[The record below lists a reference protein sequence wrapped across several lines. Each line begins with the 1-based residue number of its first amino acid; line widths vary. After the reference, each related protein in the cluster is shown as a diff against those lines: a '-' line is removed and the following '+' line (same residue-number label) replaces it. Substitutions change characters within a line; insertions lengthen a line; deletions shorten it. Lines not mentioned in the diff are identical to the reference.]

1 MDFEA
6 YEGDLAV
13 FLTTQAQGY
22 LYEPRAQHDRFLS
35 DDSDSDSSSEE
46 SDSED
51 SDHDDR
57 VVSNFGMGW
66 ESSEIAT
73 IVQYKAGRNSHINA
87 TIGIWFG
94 LRGVNVTLKGQPMY
108 QMGEQIDYNEH
119 FSWAW
124 RQGKPGFGPDA
135 GILQQQFREAQ
146 KRGIPYP
153 ITWVIEYLT
162 YDGDGLR
169 YGRCYRIAGWY
180 SHILLWLS
188 LPLWILSNI
197 LMFMVIRYAAFFMGL
212 TGTSMVLS
220 CIVYSCVR
228 NPGDVFSIR
237 FEEEMLKPTLGWCF
251 YATLITDSNEGK
263 VPEISLGPSEG
274 TSNQGNG
281 VPEKSDR
288 QKLQVV
294 PVQALRKR
302 TTSVRFQKSR
312 RRITLLDPHT
322 VVSDKPKSDVPT
334 YENVG
339 LKRINTGPDENLSK
353 TGSMEQI
360 V

>member
-1 MDFEA
+1 MTDNGKIDEFDA

-13 FLTTQAQGY
+13 FLTTQAQ
-22 LYEPRAQHDRFLS
+22 
-35 DDSDSDSSSEE
+35 
-46 SDSED
+46 
-51 SDHDDR
+51 
-57 VVSNFGMGW
+57 VSNFGMGW

-251 YATLITDSNEGK
+251 YATLITGAACIFVAIVVLFMDLRFPDQIATFFGVDALQDYEEYYVDSNEGK

-288 QKLQVV
+288 QKLQV
-294 PVQALRKR
+294 LYI
-302 TTSVRFQKSR
+302 SR
-312 RRITLLDPHT
+312 CH
-322 VVSDKPKSDVPT
+322 
-334 YENVG
+334 Y
-339 LKRINTGPDENLSK
+339 
-353 TGSMEQI
+353 
-360 V
+360 